1 MVNILNVYNCPY
13 LTTLGEPQLGR
24 TRYLVNLVSATLT
37 STNQEMFE
45 KIHRTKIKL
54 KDVVEGLIKFRREAE
69 ETILNIELMVLEGI
83 NDDNETIYK
92 LKEIIDKINPN
103 NIEIN
108 TPIRPPCEKYAKKV
122 SYERLKE
129 IKEILGE
136 KACIIGTSKK
146 KYKESLNSNILERIS
161 SILKIRPC
169 TVENLSNALGLHV
182 SEVGKYLYALKN
194 SENLEYTEIDGKKYY
209 FIKIK

>member
-83 NDDNETIYK
+83 NDDNETIY
-92 LKEIIDKINPN
+92 
-103 NIEIN
+103 
-108 TPIRPPCEKYAKKV
+108 
-122 SYERLKE
+122 
-129 IKEILGE
+129 
-136 KACIIGTSKK
+136 
-146 KYKESLNSNILERIS
+146 
-161 SILKIRPC
+161 
-169 TVENLSNALGLHV
+169 
-182 SEVGKYLYALKN
+182 
-194 SENLEYTEIDGKKYY
+194 
-209 FIKIK
+209 